1 MTATSTSAIEPA
13 SRPGV
18 VSSRWPEMALAAALL
33 AIAATDPFRLTEDG
47 ALQPIL
53 LAAVSLGVV
62 AMVARTDPRS
72 IRPTAGAGS
81 WLAAWLVWAVVGAVL
96 SPQPGTSMLAIAGFA
111 ACGIVAAS
119 IGRRVGL
126 EGVVGVMS
134 LGLTFSLALAIVA
147 AGFGR
152 GGGIGDRLQL
162 LFLEPNQLARACALV
177 VVGAGTVVVHRVTG
191 ARSFDRSGLVWLI
204 LGSSAVLG
212 LILTR
217 SRTGVAAA
225 AVGVLAVGALQ
236 LPRRR
241 ALALLAGLTLATA
254 AGATIV
260 LAGAAGEDLTSSIS
274 RNEAANPSELTTLNG
289 RTVLWPEVFDVA
301 AETPLVG
308 IGLGRDRIVVAPFRA
323 EGRVTWDAEHTHSLP
338 LQFLLTTGVP
348 GVVLV
353 AIGISVITLTAWRA
367 PLSPSRTWVLATIVV
382 IVVDGIVEPALRVPT
397 FAWFALCAAATLSAV
412 LTEPS

>member
-1 MTATSTSAIEPA
+1 M
-13 SRPGV
+13 
-18 VSSRWPEMALAAALL
+18 
-33 AIAATDPFRLTEDG
+33 
-47 ALQPIL
+47 
-53 LAAVSLGVV
+53 
-62 AMVARTDPRS
+62 
-72 IRPTAGAGS
+72 
-81 WLAAWLVWAVVGAVL
+81 
-96 SPQPGTSMLAIAGFA
+96 
-111 ACGIVAAS
+111 
-119 IGRRVGL
+119 
-126 EGVVGVMS
+126 
-134 LGLTFSLALAIVA
+134 
-147 AGFGR
+147 
-152 GGGIGDRLQL
+152 
-162 LFLEPNQLARACALV
+162 
-177 VVGAGTVVVHRVTG
+177 
-191 ARSFDRSGLVWLI
+191 
-204 LGSSAVLG
+204 LG

-225 AVGVLAVGALQ
+225 AVGVLVVGALQ

-382 IVVDGIVEPALRVPT
+382 IVVDGIVEPTLRVPT

>member
-1 MTATSTSAIEPA
+1 MSTCRSPPTCRPSISSPTDDDTADQRLTDAADKLVALDIERQRTILEQDAAVVQTRLDDVGTRLAAASADSRAADVETLARQLAALEREQLIIATALDSVRSLFVPVGPPSPQAPLAGDDHPVGCVHPGRQCVVCRHEVPAMTATSTSATEPA

-119 IGRRVGL
+119 IGRRMGL

-134 LGLTFSLALAIVA
+134 LGLTFSLAMAIVA

-177 VVGAGTVVVHRVTG
+177 
-191 ARSFDRSGLVWLI
+191 DR
-204 LGSSAVLG
+204 
-212 LILTR
+212 R
-217 SRTGVAAA
+217 SRYGRRPS
-225 AVGVLAVGALQ
+225 GGRCPQ
-236 LPRRR
+236 LR
-241 ALALLAGLTLATA
+241 
-254 AGATIV
+254 
-260 LAGAAGEDLTSSIS
+260 
-274 RNEAANPSELTTLNG
+274 
-289 RTVLWPEVFDVA
+289 
-301 AETPLVG
+301 
-308 IGLGRDRIVVAPFRA
+308 
-323 EGRVTWDAEHTHSLP
+323 SLC
-338 LQFLLTTGVP
+338 GSY
-348 GVVLV
+348 G
-353 AIGISVITLTAWRA
+353 
-367 PLSPSRTWVLATIVV
+367 
-382 IVVDGIVEPALRVPT
+382 
-397 FAWFALCAAATLSAV
+397 
-412 LTEPS
+412 